1 MKNQDKL
8 RDFSFM
14 QLFYDSL
21 GIEHFSLALAETK
34 RLKFLDL
41 SENDL
46 GPANFSI
53 LQKIFVSNDQIK
65 HLNIADC
72 NVDDS

>member
-1 MKNQDKL
+1 
-8 RDFSFM
+8 M

-21 GIEHFSLALAETK
+21 GIEHFSLALTETK

-46 GPANFSI
+46 GPDNFCI
-53 LQKIFVSNDQIK
+53 LQKIFVSND
-65 HLNIADC
+65 
-72 NVDDS
+72 

>member
-1 MKNQDKL
+1 
-8 RDFSFM
+8 M